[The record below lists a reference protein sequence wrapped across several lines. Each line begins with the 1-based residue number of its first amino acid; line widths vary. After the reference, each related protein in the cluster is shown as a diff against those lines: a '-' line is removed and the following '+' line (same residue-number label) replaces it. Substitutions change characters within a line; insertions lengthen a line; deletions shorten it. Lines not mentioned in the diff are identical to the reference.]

1 MRLARPVFLPPP
13 LVPGGLIAPLAGA
26 ARARPVVSGAF
37 LFACGAALAHP
48 EQAGQVGV
56 AYAAFLALALLALA
70 RGARRGLALVFIA
83 AFLLSA
89 LPRHDAATSLRRHAD
104 GRARPALVTVTAIDS
119 QRPRNVRLLLD
130 VERIGDE
137 AVTGWVT
144 AYPPLN
150 SPMAAALPGD
160 RYSLSR
166 ARFHLIRGFHNLG
179 GWDYEQYMERRGVAA
194 RMSVPSG
201 SVITRAG
208 EAPNWRRPFENF
220 KRQAAAL
227 YAGVE
232 PGVAAILKAALTGD
246 QGLVSGGLRDIY
258 SRAGTAHL
266 LSVSGLH
273 VGFVAGAVFFALKVI
288 AFFALYPVRLRWA
301 SAGVPTIFAAVGALS
316 ASTLFALFT
325 GPTVPAARSAIMA
338 GVYLAAVAMGR
349 GRDFYGAFA
358 LAMLIILALDP
369 TALFQTGFQLSFG
382 AVFFIAVFL
391 DRWMGAP
398 ADQDVAPGA
407 GPWWRR
413 AVNRSPKVSGYLLV
427 TVFATL
433 GTAPLAA
440 YHFNLI
446 PSLGIIANA
455 LAVPVFSAAVP
466 LGLLGLVAGNETLI
480 ILAAMLVDYATAI
493 SAWVASLPFAYRYI
507 PSISAWT
514 FCFYYAA
521 LGAALIYTGRPRA
534 VIGLLAALAF
544 LVTAAAPPL
553 ASRWEKKFTMRFLDV
568 GQGDA
573 TLITWPGGAILVDA
587 GARYDAFD
595 VGRAVVAPAI
605 WSAGYAALDG
615 LFLTHADRDHVGGV
629 MGVAERIAPALAVTG
644 AGAGQPHD
652 LARQA
657 AGIRGTARDAAAG
670 EVLSFP
676 GNLTLEI
683 LNPPRGALPY
693 PESTNNLS
701 LVMRVVYGAT
711 SVLMTGDIDVK
722 VERWLIASG
731 ANLRADVLKA
741 AHHGAKSSNS
751 PEFLEAVGARHA
763 VISAGYGNRFHHPH
777 RDVIRRLAKA
787 GMAVWRTD
795 QEGEII
801 LASGGGEPKLT
812 SYQREVIPLAPL
824 PWR

>member
-1 MRLARPVFLPPP
+1 M
-13 LVPGGLIAPLAGA
+13 
-26 ARARPVVSGAF
+26 SGAF

-56 AYAAFLALALLALA
+56 VYAASLALALLALA
-70 RGARRGLALVFIA
+70 GEARRGLALVFIA

-89 LPRHDAATSLRRHAD
+89 LPQHDAATSLRHYAN
-104 GRARPALVTVTAIDS
+104 GRARPALVTVAAIDS

-137 AVTGWVT
+137 AVTGRVT

-150 SPMAAALPGD
+150 SPLASALPGD

-166 ARFHLIRGFHNLG
+166 ARFYPIRGFHNVG

-201 SVITRAG
+201 SVITHAG

-220 KRQAAAL
+220 KRQTAAL

-246 QGLVSGGLRDIY
+246 QGLVSGELRDIY

-273 VGFVAGAVFFALKVI
+273 VGFVAGAVFFALKAIV
-288 AFFALYPVRLRWA
+288 FFALYPVRLRWA
-301 SAGVPTIFAAVGALS
+301 SAGVPTIFAAMGALS

-338 GVYLAAVAMGR
+338 GVYLTAVAMGR

-398 ADQDVAPGA
+398 AGQDEAPGA

-427 TVFATL
+427 TIFATL

-440 YHFNLI
+440 YHFNLV

-480 ILAAMLVDYATAI
+480 ILAAMLVDYATAA
-493 SAWVASLPFAYRYI
+493 SAWVASLPLAYRYI
-507 PSISAWT
+507 PSISAWS
-514 FCFYYAA
+514 FGFYYAA
-521 LGAALIYTGRPRA
+521 LGAALIYRGRPRL
-534 VIGLLAALAF
+534 VIGALAALAF
-544 LVTAAAPPL
+544 VASTTVPSLAAWQTDKL
-553 ASRWEKKFTMRFLDV
+553 TIRFLDV

-605 WSAGYAALDG
+605 WRAGYAALDG

-629 MGVAERIAPALAVTG
+629 MGVAERIPPALAITG
-644 AGAGQPHD
+644 AGDGQPHE
-652 LARQA
+652 LARDA
-657 AGIRGTARDAAAG
+657 VRTSGMARAAAAG
-670 EVLSFP
+670 EVIRFP
-676 GNLTLEI
+676 GGLTLEI
-683 LNPPRGALPY
+683 LNPPPGALPY
-693 PESTNNLS
+693 PASSNNLS
-701 LVMRVVYGAT
+701 LVMRVGYGAT
-711 SVLMTGDIDVK
+711 RVLLTGDIDSN

-731 ANLRADVLKA
+731 ADVRADALKA
-741 AHHGAKSSNS
+741 AHHGAKSSSS

-763 VISAGYGNRFHHPH
+763 VISAGYGNRFHHPN
-777 RDVIRRLAKA
+777 REVIRRLAAA

-795 QEGEII
+795 REGEIV
-801 LASGGGEPKLT
+801 LTSDGGKPELT
-812 SYQREVIPLAPL
+812 SYQRQVIPLAPL
-824 PWR
+824 LWR